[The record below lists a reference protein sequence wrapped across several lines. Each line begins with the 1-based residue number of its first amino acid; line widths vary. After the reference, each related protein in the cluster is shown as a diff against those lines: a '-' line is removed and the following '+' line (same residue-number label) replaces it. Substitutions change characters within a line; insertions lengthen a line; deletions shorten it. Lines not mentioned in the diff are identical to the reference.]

1 MNKNVCHQKLF
12 MIICVMICGIFLPV
26 FSFSQSMTKKQS
38 SLKPHK
44 IRTVILKPG
53 FEKRL
58 MKKTAEISG
67 VSGII
72 FWCGVFIY
80 GHCKDESRSAKKIFD
95 FVKKFTLIFRSL
107 QVERI
112 SWPFF
117 NYFLQIL

>member
-12 MIICVMICGIFLPV
+12 MLMIICVMICGIFLPV
-26 FSFSQSMTKKQS
+26 FSFSQNMTKKQS

-44 IRTVILKPG
+44 ISTVILKPG
-53 FEKRL
+53 CEKRL

-80 GHCKDESRSAKKIFD
+80 GHCKDKSRSAKKN
-95 FVKKFTLIFRSL
+95 L
-107 QVERI
+107 
-112 SWPFF
+112 
-117 NYFLQIL
+117 

>member
-12 MIICVMICGIFLPV
+12 MLIIICVMICGIFLPV
-26 FSFSQSMTKKQS
+26 FSFSQSMPKKQS

-80 GHCKDESRSAKKIFD
+80 GHCKDGSRSAKKN
-95 FVKKFTLIFRSL
+95 L
-107 QVERI
+107 
-112 SWPFF
+112 
-117 NYFLQIL
+117 

>member
-12 MIICVMICGIFLPV
+12 KLMVICVMICGIFLPV
-26 FSFSQSMTKKQS
+26 FSFSQSMPKKQS

-72 FWCGVFIY
+72 Y
-80 GHCKDESRSAKKIFD
+80 GHCKDESRSAKKN
-95 FVKKFTLIFRSL
+95 L
-107 QVERI
+107 
-112 SWPFF
+112 
-117 NYFLQIL
+117 